1 MAEAFGEDEL
11 FGSDDEGTFDSQSTP
26 SAPAATTST
35 TPKQPP
41 TPKHDGPSS
50 TTKSQAPSSPS
61 ASTTNDGRSSSLSTA
76 SNGETKT
83 SDRGSQGGRGGRARL
98 PSTGQA
104 NQVFWKEHAEWQ
116 RQVLRNDWHGTVNNP
131 LSHGSMMKKWVTYEV
146 TLQPMGYQVRRRY
159 SDFTWLY
166 GVLQARYVGVL
177 IPPLPP
183 KEGMMSKKGFL
194 KIRMRALQIFVNKLV
209 LNPYLRSDSAVMDF
223 FSVAEAK
230 AWATT
235 KKSVIKE
242 QKLIAKKNQ
251 SLENAS
257 AAASAGAK
265 QNIGVVKWNE
275 AIDAYEL
282 PDNTDSKIIKV
293 QQQVAVLERLM
304 KKVIVSSNKLVQKS
318 HSYASEMGE
327 FNVSF
332 QALVHTEQATSVHST
347 DKLNSAELTQILSK
361 MGFMFSSWHEV
372 LKFQPGVNQMLLHQV
387 LSFEL
392 QMVQSLQDLF
402 KQRQTMIKAYQ
413 NAQSQLSNSE
423 LKQQAAQTRGKHD
436 QAKKLDK
443 NIEAAQISVRKCKY
457 VVDFMT
463 KGLFYSELERFVSDK
478 VTAFREMMAMFA
490 AAHQAY
496 AERLAEQWKL
506 SLDSISDQVDA
517 NVSKTY
523 TTSPNLFAKGHFD

>member
-1 MAEAFGEDEL
+1 M
-11 FGSDDEGTFDSQSTP
+11 
-26 SAPAATTST
+26 
-35 TPKQPP
+35 
-41 TPKHDGPSS
+41 
-50 TTKSQAPSSPS
+50 
-61 ASTTNDGRSSSLSTA
+61 
-76 SNGETKT
+76 
-83 SDRGSQGGRGGRARL
+83 

-104 NQVFWKEHAEWQ
+104 DGVFWKEHAEWQ
-116 RQVLRNDWHGTVNNP
+116 RQVLRTEWHGSVKNP

-146 TLQPMGYQVRRRY
+146 HLAPMGYKVRRRY
-159 SDFTWLY
+159 SDFAWLV

-194 KIRMRALQIFVNKLV
+194 KIRMRALHIFVNKLV

-223 FSVAEAK
+223 FSVNESK
-230 AWATT
+230 AWSTT

-242 QKLIAKKNQ
+242 QKLIAKKQQ
-251 SLENAS
+251 SGSGGERAL
-257 AAASAGAK
+257 AAASAGTK
-265 QNIGVVKWNE
+265 PNIGVVKWNE
-275 AIDAYEL
+275 AIDCYQL
-282 PDNTDSKIIKV
+282 PNNTDSKISKV
-293 QQQVAVLERLM
+293 AQQVSVLERLM

-318 HSYASEMGE
+318 HAYAQEMGE

-332 QALVHTEQATSVHST
+332 QALVHTEQATAVHSS

-361 MGFMFSSWHEV
+361 MGYMFTSWHRV

-387 LSFEL
+387 LNFEL
-392 QMVQSLQDLF
+392 RMVQALQDLF

-413 NAQSQLSNSE
+413 AAQAALSNAE

-436 QAKKLDK
+436 VAKKFDK
-443 NIEAAQISVRKCKY
+443 QIEAAQLGVRRCKY

-490 AAHQAY
+490 AAHHAY
-496 AERLAEQWKL
+496 AKRLMDQWAL
-506 SLDSISDQVDA
+506 SLESIADQVDT
-517 NVSKTY
+517 NVSTFLFLFLC
-523 TTSPNLFAKGHFD
+523 PNKNKQNSSRFHPYFRFSHSFPPAPPPFAQLRNSQTQQQQQQQHTHACMLFHTLSRVLDHGFPGEQYSRGA